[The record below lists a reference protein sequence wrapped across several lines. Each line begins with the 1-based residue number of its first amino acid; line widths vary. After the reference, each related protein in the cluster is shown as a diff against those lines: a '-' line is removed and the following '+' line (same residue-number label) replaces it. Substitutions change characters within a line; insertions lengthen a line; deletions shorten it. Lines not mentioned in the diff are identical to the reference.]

1 MNLFCLSNI
10 FHVSYYMKM
19 VNIVLSLGQPS
30 YVREMIPVHTKFLGI
45 LPEQIVFRLIKI
57 IQAVPAV
64 LGTQGLC
71 CSVLN

>member
-1 MNLFCLSNI
+1 MQTCSARI
-10 FHVSYYMKM
+10 FHVSYNMEM

-30 YVREMIPVHTKFLGI
+30 YLREMIPVHTKFLGI

-57 IQAVPAV
+57 VQAVPAV

-71 CSVLN
+71 CSFLN